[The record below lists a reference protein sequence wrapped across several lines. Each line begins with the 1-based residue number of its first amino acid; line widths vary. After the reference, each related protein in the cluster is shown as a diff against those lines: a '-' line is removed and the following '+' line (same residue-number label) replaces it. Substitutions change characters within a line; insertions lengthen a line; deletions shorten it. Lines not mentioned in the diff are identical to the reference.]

1 MEVQAPRVDD
11 TPGVRPLD
19 GIVVVDLTRQM
30 SGPYASMVLG
40 DFGAEVIKV
49 ESAPGGDGARHIG
62 TTFIGGESTMF
73 LTWNRNKRSIC
84 VDLRSAQGRAV
95 LDGLIEGADVVMEN
109 FRPGVAE
116 DMGVGAESVLARNP
130 RVVYCSINAFG
141 STGPWSR
148 RPGTDPV
155 VQAMSGVMSV
165 TGERDGSPN
174 LVGIPVADFSS
185 AMLAVQGIL
194 LALMARDRTG
204 RGQRVEI
211 PMLHALVFGLTTRV
225 GPFFAN
231 GEDPGR
237 WGNQHSQVVPYQA
250 FQTKDG
256 YAVAGTWG
264 DKDWAGFCAALD
276 WAELADDERFATN
289 VERVARRDELTEMLQ
304 ERFLDRTT
312 AEWEEIFSAR
322 KVLFAPVNTFS
333 EVFDHPQSKA
343 LGLVTEVDHPTAGRQ
358 QQVAPAVRL
367 DATPAAIVRPS
378 PLLGQHTR
386 EILLERGW
394 SDEQVDALVGDG
406 FLVEASLPVGAA
418 DD

>member
-1 MEVQAPRVDD
+1 MATSKQ
-11 TPGVRPLD
+11 TPGADRGRPLD
-19 GIVVVDLTRQM
+19 GVVVVDLTRQM

-49 ESAPGGDGARHIG
+49 ESAPRGDGARHIG
-62 TTFIGGESTMF
+62 NTFIGGESTMF

-84 VDLRSAQGRAV
+84 VDLRSEEGRAV
-95 LDGLIEGADVVMEN
+95 LRRLVDDADVVMEN

-116 DMGVGAESVLARNP
+116 EMGVGAADVLARNP
-130 RVVYCSINAFG
+130 RAVYCSINAFG
-141 STGPWSR
+141 SVGPWSR

-165 TGERDGSPN
+165 TGERDGDPV

-194 LALMARDRTG
+194 LALIARERTG

-250 FQTKDG
+250 FKTKDG

-264 DKDWAGFCAALD
+264 EKDWPGFCDALGCPG
-276 WAELADDERFATN
+276 LASDPRFATN
-289 VERVARRDELTEMLQ
+289 VERVARRDVLTPLLQ

-312 AEWEEIFSAR
+312 AEWEEIFSSR
-322 KVLFAPVNTFS
+322 GVLFAPVNTFS
-333 EVFDHPQSKA
+333 EVFDHPQSQA
-343 LGLVTEVDHPTAGRQ
+343 LGLVAEVEHPTAGVQ
-358 QQVAPAVRL
+358 KQVAPAVRL
-367 DATPAAIVRPS
+367 EDTPAAIARPS
-378 PLLGQHTR
+378 PLLGQHSR
-386 EILLERGW
+386 EILMERGW
-394 SDEQVDALVGDG
+394 SEDQVEELVAAGV
-406 FLVEASLPVGAA
+406 LLEPSRISAA
-418 DD
+418 DS

>member
-1 MEVQAPRVDD
+1 MVTA
-11 TPGVRPLD
+11 RPLD
-19 GIVVVDLTRQM
+19 GVVVVDLTRQM

-49 ESAPGGDGARHIG
+49 EASPKGDGARYIG
-62 TTFIGGESTMF
+62 NTFVGGESTMF

-84 VDLRSAQGRAV
+84 VDLRSDEGKGV
-95 LDGLIEGADVVMEN
+95 LSRLIEQADVVMEN
-109 FRPGVAE
+109 FRPGVADE
-116 DMGVGAESVLARNP
+116 MGVGPEAVLARNP

-165 TGERDGSPN
+165 TGERDGDPV

-194 LALMARDRTG
+194 LGLMARERTG
-204 RGQRVEI
+204 KGQRVEV

-225 GPFFAN
+225 GPYFAN
-231 GEDPGR
+231 GVNPTR
-237 WGNQHSQVVPYQA
+237 YGNQHSQVVPYQA
-250 FQTKDG
+250 FRTKDG

-264 DKDWAGFCAALD
+264 EKDWPSFCEALGCF
-276 WAELADDERFATN
+276 ELANDERFLTN
-289 VERVARRDELTEMLQ
+289 VERVARRDELTPLLQ

-322 KVLFAPVNTFS
+322 KVLFAPVNSFS
-333 EVFDHPQSKA
+333 DVFNHPQSEA
-343 LGLVTEVDHPTAGRQ
+343 LGLVTEVEHPTAGVQ
-358 QQVAPAVRL
+358 KQVAPAVRL
-367 DATPAAIVRPS
+367 ESTPGAIVRPS

-386 EILLERGW
+386 EILTERGW
-394 SDEQVDALVGDG
+394 SQDEIDALVGQG
-406 FLVEASLPVGAA
+406 VLVEAPTQVAG
-418 DD
+418 

>member
-1 MEVQAPRVDD
+1 MEA
-11 TPGVRPLD
+11 TRPLD
-19 GIVVVDLTRQM
+19 GVVVVDLTRQM

-49 ESAPGGDGARHIG
+49 EGSPKGDGARYIG
-62 TTFIGGESTMF
+62 NTFVGGESTMF

-84 VDLRSAQGRAV
+84 VDLRSDEGKAV
-95 LDGLIEGADVVMEN
+95 LNRLIDEADVVMEN
-109 FRPGVAE
+109 FRPGVADE
-116 DMGVGAESVLARNP
+116 MGVGPEAVLARNP
-130 RVVYCSINAFG
+130 RAVYCSINAFG

-165 TGERDGSPN
+165 TGERDGDPV

-194 LALMARDRTG
+194 LGLMARDRTG
-204 RGQRVEI
+204 KGQRVEI

-225 GPFFAN
+225 GPYFAN
-231 GEDPGR
+231 GDNPTR
-237 WGNQHSQVVPYQA
+237 YGNQHSQVVPYQA
-250 FQTKDG
+250 FRTKDG

-264 DKDWAGFCAALD
+264 EKDWPAFCEALGCR
-276 WAELADDERFATN
+276 ELADDGRFRTN
-289 VERVARRDELTEMLQ
+289 VDRVARRDELTPLLQ

-322 KVLFAPVNTFS
+322 GVLFAPVNSFS
-333 EVFDHPQSKA
+333 EVFDHPQSEA
-343 LGLVTEVDHPTAGRQ
+343 LGLVTEVDHPTAGVQ
-358 QQVAPAVRL
+358 KQVAPAVRL
-367 DATPAAIVRPS
+367 ESTPAAIVRPS

-386 EILLERGW
+386 EILMERGW
-394 SDEQVDALVGDG
+394 SEDEVDALVARKVL
-406 FLVEASLPVGAA
+406 FEAPTPLGG
-418 DD
+418 